1 MKMYQNIMNQEIL
14 EFPKN
19 ISRDAVDLMK
29 KLLDKNPISRL
40 SDPQSIRD
48 HPFFSN
54 INWD

>member
-1 MKMYQNIMNQEIL
+1 MYQNIMNQEIL

-19 ISRDAVDLMK
+19 TSKEAIDLMK

-40 SDPQSIRD
+40 SDPQSVRG

-54 INWD
+54 LNWD